1 MQVQRW
7 PHLEDDKLAGRAI
20 AVHKLANGRQSSGS
34 SHLIRASREKERSR
48 STSTSQGQKMAAR
61 RKQAG
66 CWERTRQPIRR
77 AIGMTMSKDGARP
90 SLLIIGAC
98 LIAALVPGEA
108 EAFAAV
114 GAGRGG
120 CSPLA
125 GVLAGRIRGLVGN
138 PGSFCGSQRC
148 FQGPALLP
156 TPAPGRSSGG
166 GSFSTGLMMKKKAG
180 RNPQIAENR
189 EARFNYEVGRVPPG
203 PSLTIQLRCP
213 KSAPS
218 VA

>member
-1 MQVQRW
+1 M
-7 PHLEDDKLAGRAI
+7 
-20 AVHKLANGRQSSGS
+20 
-34 SHLIRASREKERSR
+34 RST
-48 STSTSQGQKMAAR
+48 TSTSQGQKMAAR

-66 CWERTRQPIRR
+66 CWERTRQASRR
-77 AIGMTMSKDGARP
+77 AIGMKMSKDGARP
-90 SLLIIGAC
+90 SLLIVGAC
-98 LIAALVPGEA
+98 LIAALLPGEA

-148 FQGPALLP
+148 LQGPALLP
-156 TPAPGRSSGG
+156 TSTPGRSSGG

-203 PSLTIQLRCP
+203 PSLTMQLRFP
-213 KSAPS
+213 KAVPS

>member
-1 MQVQRW
+1 MQA
-7 PHLEDDKLAGRAI
+7 D
-20 AVHKLANGRQSSGS
+20 
-34 SHLIRASREKERSR
+34 
-48 STSTSQGQKMAAR
+48 
-61 RKQAG
+61 
-66 CWERTRQPIRR
+66 RR
-77 AIGMTMSKDGARP
+77 AIRTKMSKDGVRP
-90 SLLIIGAC
+90 SLLLIGAC
-98 LIAALVPGEA
+98 LIAALLPGEA

-125 GVLAGRIRGLVGN
+125 EVLAGRIRGPVGN

-156 TPAPGRSSGG
+156 TSAPGRSSGG
-166 GSFSTGLMMKKKAG
+166 GNLLTGMMMKKKAA